1 MSLFGTGRRE
11 AVLAVLLLVGLA
23 LIQNAPGLF
32 AGQHRRVLRPSELE
46 NGTAAVWPDAEI
58 ATNEVQLIPSM
69 REAGRVAATG
79 TLPTWN
85 PNARLGEPFAATG
98 APILYPPFWLFAWL
112 SSGWVVDLLCWFHAA
127 LACVFGYRFL
137 RALPVSR
144 YAACIAAGGY
154 GLGWFSAVA
163 ANRLPEAAAAAILP
177 WVLECTWR
185 CLFATRR
192 SAPAFGLALG
202 TTLMFATGGTST
214 AWLGVALA
222 AALWTTALG
231 SIDRADRGRAAL
243 AWVGGITLAVCMT
256 APAWL
261 AWIESAPAF
270 AAPTA
275 TAGPALSVGGLF
287 GILVPGLFGE
297 LGAATPLSIRD
308 WRGSADPIQH
318 ALYPGALALAIV
330 LMAILRPK
338 RNLLSLFW
346 VAAAGIALLIS
357 LDGAPARFLTG
368 WMPATALR
376 PGAGLGVFHL
386 AMTVLVAFGVEGFLD
401 APHQRRFALP
411 VASWVT
417 LAACVAGAV
426 VLLLPPAIT
435 SGWLVPLWPESSS
448 AERCRS
454 PR

>member
-1 MSLFGTGRRE
+1 MV
-11 AVLAVLLLVGLA
+11 VLA
-23 LIQNAPGLF
+23 
-32 AGQHRRVLRPSELE
+32 H
-46 NGTAAVWPDAEI
+46 
-58 ATNEVQLIPSM
+58 
-69 REAGRVAATG
+69 
-79 TLPTWN
+79 
-85 PNARLGEPFAATG
+85 
-98 APILYPPFWLFAWL
+98 
-112 SSGWVVDLLCWFHAA
+112 SG
-127 LACVFGYRFL
+127 
-137 RALPVSR
+137 
-144 YAACIAAGGY
+144 
-154 GLGWFSAVA
+154 
-163 ANRLPEAAAAAILP
+163 
-177 WVLECTWR
+177 
-185 CLFATRR
+185 
-192 SAPAFGLALG
+192 
-202 TTLMFATGGTST
+202 
-214 AWLGVALA
+214 
-222 AALWTTALG
+222 
-231 SIDRADRGRAAL
+231 
-243 AWVGGITLAVCMT
+243 
-256 APAWL
+256 
-261 AWIESAPAF
+261 
-270 AAPTA
+270 
-275 TAGPALSVGGLF
+275 
-287 GILVPGLFGE
+287 
-297 LGAATPLSIRD
+297 GAATPLSIRD

-448 AERCRS
+448 AERATLVLHVARLAWLPLVAAGTVCSWS
-454 PR
+454 PRMLFGRCRTAVD